1 MANSIFLAVRCW
13 QVYEEAKFNIFL
25 DISQEN
31 AFREQQYFSF
41 VADLVGQSY
50 VEDYEKYKEQN
61 RFNT

>member
-13 QVYEEAKFNIFL
+13 QVYEEAKFNIIW
-25 DISQEN
+25 DISWEN

-50 VEDYEKYKEQN
+50 VEDYEKY
-61 RFNT
+61 